1 MSLQDLTAL
10 VVGFTFV
17 VYIGIAVWARANS
30 TSEFYVAGKHVPPIA
45 NGMATAADW
54 MSAASFISMA
64 GLIAFLGY
72 EGSMYLMG
80 WTGGYVLL
88 AMLLAPYLRKF
99 GKFTVPEFIGERY
112 DSDLARFVAAMCLI
126 FISFTYVAGQMR
138 GVGIVFSRFLEV
150 KIEVGLA
157 VGMCIVFIYAVL
169 GGMKGI
175 TYTQVA
181 QYCVLIFAYTVP
193 AVFISIQLTGNPVP
207 QLALG
212 STMADGSGYLLLKL
226 DQVLMDLGFNAYT
239 HPFNDSSMINMLA
252 ITFALMAGTAGLPH
266 VIVRFFTVPRVEDAR
281 RSAAWA
287 LVFIALLYT
296 VAPAVGG
303 LARLN
308 LIATVNG
315 TDGTGTAYETMPN
328 WFRTWENSG
337 LIAWY
342 DHNHDGKIQHAAGRA
357 FAGGKPVFDPEARG
371 AAGQR
376 LVTNPGPGD
385 VAEGAPFANEVY
397 VDRDIMVLA
406 NPEIA
411 GLPDWVIALIAAGGI
426 AAALSTAAG
435 LLLVISVAVS
445 HDILK
450 STFAKNLS
458 DKQELTAGRIAA
470 AVSIAIAGYLG
481 SNPPAFVAQVVAFAF
496 GLAASSLFP
505 VILLGIFSTRMNKW
519 GAIAGMLTGLI
530 FTMGYIIY
538 FKGVFIAP
546 MAENVPAN
554 WFLGISPEGI
564 GTVGMFLN
572 LTVALT
578 VSQFTTPPP
587 AKIRALVERIRMP
600 EA

>member
-1 MSLQDLTAL
+1 MSLQVLTTV

-17 VYIGIAVWARANS
+17 VYIGIAFWARANS
-30 TSEFYVAGKHVPPIA
+30 TSEFYIAGKHVPPVA

-112 DSDLARFVAAMCLI
+112 DSDLARFVAALCLI

-157 VGMCIVFIYAVL
+157 VGMAIVFVYAVL

-193 AVFISIQLTGNPVP
+193 AVFISMQLTGNPVP

-226 DQVLMDLGFNAYT
+226 DQVLMDLGFTAYT
-239 HPFNDSSMINMLA
+239 HPFNDSSMINVLA
-252 ITFALMAGTAGLPH
+252 TTFALMAGTAGLPH
-266 VIVRFFTVPRVEDAR
+266 VIVRFFTVPHVADAR

-287 LVFIALLYT
+287 LVFIALLYN
-296 VAPAVGG
+296 VAPAIGG

-308 LIATVNG
+308 LITTVNG
-315 TDGTGTAYETMPN
+315 ADGAGTAYDTMPS

-342 DHNHDGKIQHAAGRA
+342 DHNHDGNVQYAAGHA
-357 FAGGKPVFDPEARG
+357 FAGGKPVFDADARG
-371 AAGQR
+371 ESGQR

-385 VAEGAPFANEVY
+385 VAEGAPFANEIY

-458 DKQELTAGRIAA
+458 EKQELTAGRMAA
-470 AVSIAIAGYLG
+470 AVSIGIAGYLG

-530 FTMGYIIY
+530 FTMGYILY

-564 GTVGMFLN
+564 GTVGMLLN
-572 LTVALT
+572 LCVALT
-578 VSQFTTPPP
+578 VSQCTTPPT
-587 AKIRALVERIRMP
+587 AKIRALVERIRLP
-600 EA
+600 ET